1 MCSDPRPPPSPD
13 WQRRRDCDGAGLDT
27 PHWRAI
33 HDDRGRLVVAINY
46 NMDIGDAW
54 EEADV
59 PEYPAEATGLA
70 YRFAINSIIYAMT
83 H

>member
-1 MCSDPRPPPSPD
+1 M
-13 WQRRRDCDGAGLDT
+13 
-27 PHWRAI
+27 
-33 HDDRGRLVVAINY
+33 VVAINY

-70 YRFAINSIIYAMT
+70 YRFAINSILYSMT